1 MKYIL
6 IFLLLSSISAFS
18 QDGYK
23 IPDQKFV
30 EIIDAPF
37 SPVTSFSPDN
47 IWMAILERTSYPPLE
62 EISQTE
68 LKIAGIRFN
77 PKNYSF
83 TRAGYYIN
91 IKLVSVSNG
100 NLFEVQNIPQN
111 GKIRYVNWSGDSK
124 YIVFTNTTDLSVELW
139 IIDVESKIAEK
150 LSDNLNS
157 IFGKPYEF
165 LPDNKSIVILSA
177 FNKNKPEPV
186 KSGVPE
192 TPIIQE
198 NYGKSTPVR
207 TFQDLLKNSYDED
220 LFDHFGLSQPIK
232 IDIKTKNSEYI
243 STPAI
248 YTEFKFSP
256 DGNYILSEKIKRP
269 YSYLFPYY
277 YFPKSIEILDK
288 NGNLISLL
296 ADIPLS
302 DEIPTGFDAVRTGK
316 REFDWRQDAGSI
328 IYWAEAQDGG
338 NPKTKSEIRDK
349 VYQLSSPFNSNP
361 EEIISLS
368 LRYEKI
374 LWSKNNF
381 AIINE
386 RWWNTRKSKF
396 IKLNLN
402 NFSDTTIIFDLN
414 SEDRYNNPGEPYLEV
429 NTNNTETIK
438 EANSSE
444 DIFLTGVGASAEGN
458 RPFLDV
464 FNLNTKISSR
474 IWRSEKPYYE
484 RIVNIKNSNEFV
496 ISSESQ
502 NTPQNYILINK
513 KLNNEIALT
522 NYSNPYTI
530 LDGITKE
537 IITYKREDG
546 VELNANLY
554 LPKNYDK
561 NKKYP
566 VLMWAYPQEF
576 KSSDAAGQITDS
588 PYRFNW
594 MSWGSPLF
602 WLTKDYVILDN
613 PKMPIIGEG
622 DSEPNDKYVEQL
634 IMSAKAA
641 VDEMIKRGISTP
653 DKMAIGGH
661 SYGAFMTANLLA
673 HSDLF
678 KTGIA
683 RSGAYNRTLTPFGFQ
698 SEQRTLWEAPETY
711 LKMSPFMYANKI
723 NEPILIIHGEVDNN
737 SGTFPLQSER
747 LYNAIKGH
755 GGTSRYVVLPYESH
769 GYSARESV
777 LHMLWE
783 MDTWLEKFLI
793 QSQ

>member
-6 IFLLLSSISAFS
+6 LFLLLSSKLVFS

-47 IWMAILERTSYPPLE
+47 KWMAILERTSYPPLE

-77 PKNYSF
+77 PNNFSF

-91 IKLVSVSNG
+91 IKLVLIADGSESII
-100 NLFEVQNIPQN
+100 QNIPSN
-111 GKIRYVNWSGDSK
+111 GKIRYVNWSGDNK
-124 YIVFTNTTDLSVELW
+124 YIVFTNTTDVNVELW
-139 IIDVESKIAEK
+139 AIDVETKSAEK
-150 LSDNLNS
+150 LTDNLNS

-165 LPDNKSIVILSA
+165 LPDNKSLIYLKA
-177 FNKNKPEPV
+177 FNKNNSVPV
-186 KSGVPE
+186 QNQVPE
-192 TPIIQE
+192 SPIIQE
-198 NYGKSTPVR
+198 NYGKSTPTR

-220 LFDHFGLSQPIK
+220 LFDFYGMSQPVK
-232 IDIKTKNSEYI
+232 IDIKTKKTENI

-248 YTEFKFSP
+248 YIKFKYSP

-277 YFPKSIEILDK
+277 YFPKTVEILDK
-288 NGNLISLL
+288 NGKLITLL
-296 ADIPLS
+296 ADIPLA
-302 DEIPTGFDAVRTGK
+302 DEIPTGFNAVRTGR
-316 REFDWRQDAGSI
+316 REFEWRQDAGSI

-338 NPKTKSEIRDK
+338 NPKTKTEIRDK
-349 VYQLSSPFNSNP
+349 VFQLKSPFNTTP

-374 LWSKNNF
+374 LWSENNF
-381 AIINE
+381 AIVNE
-386 RWWNTRKSKF
+386 RWWNTRTSKF
-396 IKLNLN
+396 IKINLN
-402 NFSDTTIIFDLN
+402 NFSDTTLIFNLN
-414 SEDRYNNPGEPYLEV
+414 TEDRYNNPGDPYLET

-444 DIFLTGVGASAEGN
+444 EIFLTGNGASTEGN

-464 FNLNTKISSR
+464 LNLNTKTTSR

-484 RIVNIKNSNEFV
+484 RVVNIKNSNEFV
-496 ISSESQ
+496 ISRES
-502 NTPQNYILINK
+502 PDSPPNYILINK
-513 KLNNEIALT
+513 NSNNELTLT
-522 NYSNPYTI
+522 NYINPYT
-530 LDGITKE
+530 LFEGISKE

-576 KSSDAAGQITDS
+576 KSSDVAGQITDS

-602 WLTKDYVILDN
+602 WLAKDYVILDN

-622 DSEPNDKYVEQL
+622 DEEPNDKYIEQL
-634 IMSAKAA
+634 VMSAKAA

-653 DKMAIGGH
+653 DKIAIGGH

-711 LKMSPFMYANKI
+711 LKMSPFMYADKI
-723 NEPILIIHGEVDNN
+723 KEPILIIHGELDNN
-737 SGTFPLQSER
+737 SGTFPMQSER

-783 MDTWLEKFLI
+783 MDTWLEKYLI

>member
-6 IFLLLSSISAFS
+6 LFFLLSPILVFS

-47 IWMAILERTSYPPLE
+47 KWLAILERTSYPPLE

-77 PKNYSF
+77 PNNFSF

-91 IKLVSVSNG
+91 IKLVLIADGSESII
-100 NLFEVQNIPQN
+100 QNIPSN
-111 GKIRYVNWSGDSK
+111 GKIRYVNWSGDNK
-124 YIVFTNTTDLSVELW
+124 YIVFTNTTEVNVELW
-139 IIDVESKIAEK
+139 AVDVETKSAEK
-150 LSDNLNS
+150 LTDNLNS

-165 LPDNKSIVILSA
+165 LPDNKSLIYLKA
-177 FNKNKPEPV
+177 FNKNNSVPV
-186 KSGVPE
+186 QNKVPE
-192 TPIIQE
+192 SPIIQE
-198 NYGKSTPVR
+198 NYGKSTPTR
-207 TFQDLLKNSYDED
+207 TFQDLLKNSSDED
-220 LFDHFGLSQPIK
+220 LFDFYGVSQPVK
-232 IDIKTKNSEYI
+232 IDIKTKKTENI

-248 YTEFKFSP
+248 YTEFKYSP

-277 YFPKSIEILDK
+277 YFPKTVEILDK
-288 NGNLISLL
+288 NGKLITLL
-296 ADIPLS
+296 ADIPLA
-302 DEIPTGFDAVRTGK
+302 DEIPTGFNAVRTGK
-316 REFDWRQDAGSI
+316 REFEWRQDAGSTL
-328 IYWAEAQDGG
+328 YWAEAQDGG
-338 NPKTKSEIRDK
+338 NPKTKTEIRDK
-349 VYQLSSPFNSNP
+349 VFQLKSPFNTTP

-368 LRYEKI
+368 LRYENI
-374 LWSKNNF
+374 LWSENNF
-381 AIINE
+381 AIVNE
-386 RWWNTRKSKF
+386 RWWNTRTSKF
-396 IKLNLN
+396 IKINLN
-402 NFSDTTIIFDLN
+402 NFSDTTLIFNLN
-414 SEDRYNNPGEPYLEV
+414 TEDRYNNPGDPYLET
-429 NTNNTETIK
+429 NNNNTETIK
-438 EANSSE
+438 EANTSE
-444 DIFLTGVGASAEGN
+444 EIFLTGNGASTEGN

-464 FNLNTKISSR
+464 LNLNTKTTSR

-484 RIVNIKNSNEFV
+484 RVVNIKNSNEFV
-496 ISSESQ
+496 ISRESPD
-502 NTPQNYILINK
+502 TPPNYILINK
-513 KLNNEIALT
+513 NSNTQLALT
-522 NYSNPYTI
+522 NYTNPYT
-530 LDGITKE
+530 LFEGISKE

-602 WLTKDYVILDN
+602 WLAKDYVILDN

-622 DSEPNDKYVEQL
+622 DEEPNDKYIEQL
-634 IMSAKAA
+634 VMSAKAA

-661 SYGAFMTANLLA
+661 SYGAFMTANILA

-711 LKMSPFMYANKI
+711 LKMSPFMYADKI
-723 NEPILIIHGEVDNN
+723 KEPILIIHGELDNN
-737 SGTFPLQSER
+737 AGTFPMQSER

-783 MDTWLEKFLI
+783 MDTWLEKYLI